1 MQYLHGNYN
10 LENANAQDRTLVPD
24 ILNDEAKIEK
34 VKVTPL
40 HNAKAMRN
48 AERIR
53 RLPRRLHEPENLSAT
68 EDDED
73 DDDGRDGD
81 LGGRAEVN
89 WPVAAAAT
97 EVFPCSIY
105 LKFKISLNESKK
117 GLNDKFCQTKPEK
130 FNYIDEPPRRDPLD
144 RTNQ

>member
-40 HNAKAMRN
+40 HNAKAIRN

-68 EDDED
+68 ENDED

-81 LGGRAEVN
+81 LGGR
-89 WPVAAAAT
+89 
-97 EVFPCSIY
+97 
-105 LKFKISLNESKK
+105 K
-117 GLNDKFCQTKPEK
+117 
-130 FNYIDEPPRRDPLD
+130 
-144 RTNQ
+144 